1 MDLYYKQEVRVG
13 LLVIVAIAAF
23 VGGLMWL
30 TGRLS
35 FGRKIEVPVRFASV
49 VNLTEGDPVQ
59 ISGVRVGRVADADLQ
74 EEGNV
79 IVRLEVD
86 RRFRPNVDAKVV
98 IKSLDFLGA
107 KYVDYS
113 PGRSSTPLAEGQ
125 VIAGTSGADIAE
137 TTSRLTDDVVEVLI
151 GAQRLLSERMTED
164 VHSTLAATRRALDV
178 IARVGEGV
186 GEGPLV
192 ESAQASFAALEQVAV
207 RLDSTLANPAITES
221 LNQLDE
227 LTENVREMMEG
238 LAGATMALS
247 GMLQQLSDTTGSF
260 GRLLSDTTIH
270 DDLHEL
276 LVSLRKL
283 VDDVRER
290 PGRYTLISV
299 F

>member
-1 MDLYYKQEVRVG
+1 MDLYYKQEVTVG
-13 LLVIVAIAAF
+13 LLVIVAIAGF

-35 FGRKIEVPVRFASV
+35 FGQKVEVPVRFASV

-59 ISGVRVGRVADADLQ
+59 ISGVRVGRVAHRDLR
-74 EEGNV
+74 EEGNVINV

-86 RRFRPNVDAKVV
+86 RRFPPNIDAKVV

-137 TTSRLTDDVVEVLI
+137 TTARLTDDVVEVLI

-178 IARVGEGV
+178 IARVGEGR
-186 GEGPLV
+186 LV

-260 GRLLSDTTIH
+260 GKLLSDTTIH

-290 PGRYTLISV
+290 PGRYTRISV